1 MTSPTPVDPSTER
14 PSDAAPPSGRGRGS
28 LALRIFAWF
37 HRLAE
42 RGWATTAVAGW
53 AFLQASIV
61 PGLVDSVIIP
71 LGLADPPRAFRF
83 AWAATLGS
91 VAGTLITWSIGV
103 FAFESIGLPLLALV
117 GVDAARVT
125 ELRPQLQQ
133 QGWWIILVGT
143 WVPISIKA
151 LGIAAGAVGVPLPI
165 FASAILVGRGLRFLV
180 VALVVRFAG
189 DRVERWVERKYGKTL
204 HQLAEELKRP
214 SAHAGRG
221 SP

>member
-1 MTSPTPVDPSTER
+1 MHPL
-14 PSDAAPPSGRGRGS
+14 PPSPVPPRERRPRR

-53 AFLQASIV
+53 AFLQASFV

-91 VAGTLITWSIGV
+91 VAGSLITWAIGV
-103 FAFESIGLPLLALV
+103 FAFDTVGLPLLSLI
-117 GVDAARVT
+117 GIDAARVND
-125 ELRPQLQQ
+125 LRPQLQQ
-133 QGWWIILVGT
+133 QGWWLILVGT
-143 WVPISIKA
+143 WVPVSIKA
-151 LGIAAGAVGVPLPI
+151 LGLAAGAVGVPLHV
-165 FASAILVGRGLRFLV
+165 FLSAIFVGRGLRFILV
-180 VALVVRFAG
+180 AFVVRFAG

-214 SAHAGRG
+214 SRN
-221 SP
+221 SE